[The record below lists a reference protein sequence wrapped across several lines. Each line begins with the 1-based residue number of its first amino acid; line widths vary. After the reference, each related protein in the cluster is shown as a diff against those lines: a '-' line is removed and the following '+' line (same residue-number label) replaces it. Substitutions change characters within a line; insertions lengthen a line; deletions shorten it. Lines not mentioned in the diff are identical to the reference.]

1 MAEIAPFRALR
12 YDPQRVP
19 DLAPVVTPPYDVI
32 SPEAQE
38 RYHARHPYNVVRLV
52 LPKDAGQGTGEPSRY
67 ARAGAAFASWQ
78 AEGILRRDAEPA
90 LYLSEQTFSLGS
102 PGPGRRVRRCGV
114 MAMVRLAEYEERLI
128 LPHERTFAK
137 YKADRLA
144 LMHAA
149 PANLEA
155 IFGFYPGPAEPVGGI
170 VGRHMAGQPAVD
182 FADEDGTRQRLWVL
196 HDRGDVRAIT
206 EALRERPIIIADGH
220 HRYETGLQFRAE
232 RRAAAGASA
241 QAERRPHEFLLMHLT
256 CAEDPGL
263 VILPT
268 HRLIRQRPALE
279 RGALPGALGRFFRV
293 ETRPLDSRTPAPSVP
308 PVLAEL
314 AERRRETTA
323 FAVYAGGSELLLL
336 TLHDRGVVD
345 EFLRQGHSPTYARL
359 DVAILHRLVIEQIL
373 GVGPTGAPDDAIGY
387 TRDEVQAV
395 QAVASGAAHLAL
407 FQNPPEVSQV
417 EAIARG
423 GERMPQKSTYFYP
436 KLLSGLVISPLDPSE
451 TIG

>member
-67 ARAGAAFASWQ
+67 ERAGAAFASWQ

-90 LYLSEQTFSLGS
+90 LYLSEQTFSLG
-102 PGPGRRVRRCGV
+102 PGRRVRRCGI

-144 LMHAA
+144 LMQAA

-170 VGRHMAGQPAVD
+170 LARHMATEPPVE
-182 FADEDGTRQRLWVL
+182 FSDEDGTRQRLWVVR
-196 HDRGDVRAIT
+196 DRGDVRAIA
-206 EALRERPIIIADGH
+206 EALRARPVIIADGH
-220 HRYETGLQFRAE
+220 HRYETALQFRSE
-232 RRAAAGASA
+232 RRAAAGASVD
-241 QAERRPHEFLLMHLT
+241 AERRPHEFVLMHLT

-268 HRLIRQRPALE
+268 HRLIRQPPRME
-279 RGALPGALGRFFRV
+279 RTALPGALGRFFRV
-293 ETRPLDSRTPAPSVP
+293 ETRPLDSRNPTLSVR

-314 AERRRETTA
+314 AGRRRQAAA
-323 FAVYAGGSELLLL
+323 FAMYAGGTEILLL
-336 TLHDRGVVD
+336 TLQDRDTVE
-345 EFLRQGHSPTYARL
+345 EFLRAGHSPAYARL

-373 GVGPTGAPDDAIGY
+373 GLGPTGLADDAIGY
-387 TRDEVQAV
+387 TRDEAQAV
-395 QAVASGAAHLAL
+395 QAVASGEAHLVL

-417 EAIARG
+417 EAVARA